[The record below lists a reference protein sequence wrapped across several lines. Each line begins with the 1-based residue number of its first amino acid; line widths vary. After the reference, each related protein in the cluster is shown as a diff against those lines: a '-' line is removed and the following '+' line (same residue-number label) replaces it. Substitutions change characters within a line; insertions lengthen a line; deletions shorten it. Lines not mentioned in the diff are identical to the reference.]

1 MVCTQKYN
9 DYTIG
14 KKMPKVP
21 TNEVP
26 TNEVPTNEVPTNES
40 RQPEMSWHEVQQRAR
55 READKRAN
63 IAELNEFLELKI
75 DSWSKLQDHAKRET
89 QGEKRKSET
98 QGEKLNES

>member
-14 KKMPKVP
+14 KKMPK
-21 TNEVP
+21 
-26 TNEVPTNEVPTNES
+26 VPTNEVPTNES

-63 IAELNEFLELKI
+63 IAELHEFLELKI

-89 QGEKRKSET
+89 QREKRKERNARAKRK
-98 QGEKLNES
+98 ERN